1 VDFAASLATS
11 GSNASQIPDLRPV
24 PLRELVTP
32 GTECE
37 DAVARVL
44 ARVADCADG
53 PGQVSATVFNSA
65 I

>member
-1 VDFAASLATS
+1 MDSAASLATS
-11 GSNASQIPDLRPV
+11 GSNASLIPDLPHV
-24 PLRELVTP
+24 PLRELITA

-37 DAVARVL
+37 DAVASVL